1 MLAGSSTTSSVSLV
15 VCRGRIVIYRQAVK
29 QMGVKDEGKAE
40 TVTVLTS
47 DCEMLASSTGPT
59 AMMGR

>member
-1 MLAGSSTTSSVSLV
+1 
-15 VCRGRIVIYRQAVK
+15 VIHRQAVK